1 MLASAADSHPA
12 CRRRALVLLVVAPA
26 LGQVI
31 QTWATRMPERS
42 EAEGLVREDILEEVT
57 SDGSEKVDM
66 HAC

>member
-1 MLASAADSHPA
+1 M
-12 CRRRALVLLVVAPA
+12 VAPA